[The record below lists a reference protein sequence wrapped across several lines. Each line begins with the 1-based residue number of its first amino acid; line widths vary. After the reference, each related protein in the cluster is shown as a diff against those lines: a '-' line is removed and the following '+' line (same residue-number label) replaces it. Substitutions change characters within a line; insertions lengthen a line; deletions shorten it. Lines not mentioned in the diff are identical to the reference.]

1 MDDGILSLPD
11 YWHKYK
17 HDISEKRKWIK
28 TTMRDYDNKLAKLV
42 EYSPFLK
49 NKPISSLN
57 YMDLNNAVK
66 NVRPHGPRGNPY
78 SESTVLGFFSLL
90 SDIFS
95 YAEFREHAENILQHY
110 RPGRKRLTEQVLDIE
125 RLLVTADKHESI
137 IKLRAEIDKRPYRPR
152 SLSIGEMS
160 KLYKRILANIDKDGR
175 YCALAF
181 VLYAGP
187 RPAEVRA
194 IRWDDIHPIDG
205 HEEYF
210 AALCRTLDPQG
221 KPKDTMKTDNA
232 YRGLPIHNE
241 LLYILKRRW
250 DVIQRSANASS
261 PTYICCY
268 KNNFT
273 QPCTQAQLA
282 IFAKDVL
289 TSIVDEDT
297 LQMNVLEAALD
308 DITNPTSES
317 SYESFTLY
325 VLRRNFWTWMLGQT
339 ELDNLEKRYL
349 MGHEMLVEGV
359 NVRGAYN
366 NPEALWRMAQKMN
379 QFGIDPSLHTEKVT
393 IKLDA
398 ENPTGG
404 RTDAGIVNISVP
416 SNGGTLI
423 IQATSLNPSDPIHL
437 SMRKPPSTV
446 AQISG
451 EYTLTDMP
459 ASIPLKSSINLERD
473 NWIALEKA
481 KKRHRKTPDGAEN
494 ATEKG

>member
-42 EYSPFLK
+42 EYSSFLK

-110 RPGRKRLTEQVLDIE
+110 RPGRKRLTEQVLDI
-125 RLLVTADKHESI
+125 
-137 IKLRAEIDKRPYRPR
+137 
-152 SLSIGEMS
+152 
-160 KLYKRILANIDKDGR
+160 
-175 YCALAF
+175 
-181 VLYAGP
+181 
-187 RPAEVRA
+187 
-194 IRWDDIHPIDG
+194 DG

-210 AALCRTLDPQG
+210 ASLCRTLDPQG
-221 KPKDTMKTDNA
+221 RPKDTMKTDNA

-241 LLYILKRRW
+241 LLHILKRRW

-268 KNNFT
+268 KNNFA

-308 DITNPTSES
+308 DITNPTGES

-359 NVRGAYN
+359 NVRGTYN

-393 IKLDA
+393 IELDA
-398 ENPTGG
+398 EKPTGG
-404 RTDAGIVNISVP
+404 RTDTGIVNISVP

-437 SMRKPPSTV
+437 SMRTPPSTV